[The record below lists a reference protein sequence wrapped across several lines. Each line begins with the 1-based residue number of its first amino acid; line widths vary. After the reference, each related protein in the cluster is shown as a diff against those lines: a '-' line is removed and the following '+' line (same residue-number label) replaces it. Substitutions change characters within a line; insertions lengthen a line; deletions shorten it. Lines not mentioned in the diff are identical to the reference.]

1 MKLKFN
7 ISYSYETININ
18 TKHKPAWFTE
28 MNSYGLILN
37 HPILYDKGKL
47 IHESLIISE
56 YLDNVYSVNKLMPQ
70 DGYTKAINQML
81 IEAFQRVPA
90 FLYKSI
96 KFKDTEAFNEIFKIL
111 DHFEAFIN
119 TDYFGGN
126 L

>member
-1 MKLKFN
+1 
-7 ISYSYETININ
+7 
-18 TKHKPAWFTE
+18 
-28 MNSYGLILN
+28 
-37 HPILYDKGKL
+37 
-47 IHESLIISE
+47 
-56 YLDNVYSVNKLMPQ
+56 MPQ

-111 DHFEAFIN
+111 DHFEVFIN
-119 TDYFGGN
+119 SDYFGGN